1 VVNLKTIAVSP
12 ETLAQLKELKRRLRV
27 RAYDDVLKV
36 LIDNFRR
43 TEIEEALS
51 VLEMDDEEADKILKL
66 LEERR
71 RSWWRRRE

>member
-1 VVNLKTIAVSP
+1 MKTIAVSP

>member
-1 VVNLKTIAVSP
+1 LKTIAVSP

-43 TEIEEALS
+43 AEIEEALS

>member
-43 TEIEEALS
+43 AEIEEALS

>member
-1 VVNLKTIAVSP
+1 MKTIAVSP

-43 TEIEEALS
+43 AEIEEALS